1 MKAKIVEKTSEGQKR
16 IAKLEEELRRLNEE
30 LKLKQLL
37 EDKVDF
43 LNIKFEKFASDI
55 SLLRILVIFCFPETN
70 LSIYFVLK

>member
-43 LNIKFEKFASDI
+43 LKYKVEKYS
-55 SLLRILVIFCFPETN
+55 
-70 LSIYFVLK
+70 